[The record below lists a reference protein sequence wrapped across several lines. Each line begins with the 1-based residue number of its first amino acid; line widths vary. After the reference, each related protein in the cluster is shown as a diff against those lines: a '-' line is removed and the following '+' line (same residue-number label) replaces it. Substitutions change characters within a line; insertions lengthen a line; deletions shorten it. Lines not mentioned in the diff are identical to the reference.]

1 MFSKIRTVKEAYQN
15 FKIFISKVYEPAE
28 AETITAM
35 VFKEILGYDRI
46 KLILNETELLSASLF
61 EQIDFIAF
69 QLIQHKPIQ
78 YILGYTYFH
87 DLKIS
92 VNEHVLI
99 PRPETEEIIDFIL
112 AKHENQKMDVLDI
125 GTGSGCIPIAL
136 KHQRATWNLSAIDVS
151 ADALKTA
158 QSNAKKHNLQI
169 EFILA
174 DVFEFQPKDKFDLI
188 VSNPPYV
195 LESEKLQMQQ
205 NVLAFEPALALFV
218 PDQNPLKY
226 YERIVSI
233 AAQNLNDN
241 GKLYLEI
248 NESFASETAELLAQ
262 FSFVNI
268 QIIQDF
274 KGKNRLVL
282 GSKS

>member
-136 KHQRATWNLSAIDVS
+136 KHQRGTWNLSAIDVS

>member
-136 KHQRATWNLSAIDVS
+136 KNQRATWNLSAIDVS

-218 PDQNPLKY
+218 PDQKPLKY

-233 AAQNLNDN
+233 AAQHLNAN

>member
-136 KHQRATWNLSAIDVS
+136 KHQRGTWNLSAIDVS

-282 GSKS
+282 GTKS

>member
-87 DLKIS
+87 DLKIL

-136 KHQRATWNLSAIDVS
+136 KHQRGTWNLSAIDVS

-218 PDQNPLKY
+218 LDQNPLKY

>member
-28 AETITAM
+28 AESITAM

-136 KHQRATWNLSAIDVS
+136 KHQRGTWNLSAIDVS

-158 QSNAKKHNLQI
+158 QSNAKKHILQI

-174 DVFEFQPKDKFDLI
+174 DVFEFQPKVKFDLI

-218 PDQNPLKY
+218 PDQKPLKY

-233 AAQNLNDN
+233 AAKHLNAN